1 MAILRDGGASKLKKI
16 GAKKGSEASQAGYEA
31 DNPHR
36 RALLSYE
43 SPILT
48 NFGPHLGPRL
58 RKPNA
63 PGGMRGAPGDSRF
76 ELKLSLH
83 SSYTVAPEGVAGFN
97 RSAHPAG
104 PGLEA

>member
-1 MAILRDGGASKLKKI
+1 MKKI

-43 SPILT
+43 SPILS
-48 NFGPHLGPRL
+48 NFGPHLGPEV
-58 RKPNA
+58 RKLNA
-63 PGGMRGAPGDSRF
+63 LGGMRGAPGDSRF

-97 RSAHPAG
+97 RFAHSAG
-104 PGLEA
+104 PGWKHDI

>member
-1 MAILRDGGASKLKKI
+1 MKKI

-43 SPILT
+43 SPILS
-48 NFGPHLGPRL
+48 NFGPHLGPKL
-58 RKPNA
+58 RRTNA

-83 SSYTVAPEGVAGFN
+83 SSYTVAPEGVGGFN
-97 RSAHPAG
+97 RFAHSAG
-104 PGLEA
+104 PGLKHKMQQRQ